1 MPPAVSPWAGAN
13 TRIGSAELRLLL
25 VEDDPDLAAGLVQDL
40 RRAGFAVDHVA
51 DGVDGEFLGREG
63 DYDVAVLDLGMPRR
77 SGLQVLAAWRRA
89 GRDLPVLVLTARD
102 GWSDRVA
109 GLKAGADDYLGK
121 PFHFEELLARLEAL
135 LRRSAGRAT
144 PELRLAG
151 LRLDEERQSVCRDDG
166 SEVALTGTEFRLL
179 RYMMNH
185 PDRVL
190 SKSRLTEHVYEGD
203 NDRDS
208 NVLEVYVRRLRDK
221 LGRELIET
229 RRGQGYLFRSRP

>member
-1 MPPAVSPWAGAN
+1 MPRAASPWVGNGTNPGNAD
-13 TRIGSAELRLLL
+13 LRLLL
-25 VEDDPDLAAGLVQDL
+25 VEDDVELAAGLAQDL
-40 RRAGFAVDHVA
+40 RRAGFAVDHAA
-51 DGVDGEFLGREG
+51 DGVEGEFLGREG
-63 DYDVAVLDLGMPRR
+63 EYDVAVLDLGLPRR
-77 SGLQVLAAWRRA
+77 SGLEVLAAWRDA

-102 GWSDRVA
+102 GWSERVA

-121 PFHFEELLARLEAL
+121 PFHFEELLARLQAL
-135 LRRSAGRAT
+135 LRRSTGRAA
-144 PELRLAG
+144 PELSVAG
-151 LRLDEERQSVCRDDG
+151 LRLDEERQSVRRDDG

-221 LGRELIET
+221 LGRDLIET
-229 RRGQGYLFRSRP
+229 RRGQGYLFRSRS